1 VLASL
6 TARLAAHG
14 LTLRAERHEVPG
26 YTGQWRLDGLGTVAR
41 FGTLEQVER
50 WAAAHLRSTAET
62 RQEPICGTERQEAA

>member
-1 VLASL
+1 VTPAAL

-41 FGTLEQVER
+41 FGTIEAVER
-50 WAAAHLRSTAET
+50 WA
-62 RQEPICGTERQEAA
+62 ERYLADVPAKPEQIAMFQEAA